1 MDYQDNLKIV
11 EKLLSKGEILCQL
24 AEEAVELADAITGYK
39 NRKDGRHFEYALSN
53 VIMGEPAEWEGVLEE
68 AADVSLV
75 VIAVLDT
82 IYDENERKIHKNI
95 MDTMEVVIKALPENE
110 RIKSMQKLCHEIAKA
125 ALKLRRAMGTENP
138 TPVTEEDAKKK
149 LLCHLSVIK
158 VLFEEKFTD
167 GEKVDI
173 KGIRE
178 KKAERWSKRLRGEAN
193 A

>member
-1 MDYQDNLKIV
+1 MDYQDHLKIV
-11 EKLLSKGEILCQL
+11 EKMLSKGEILCQL
-24 AEEAVELADAITGYK
+24 SEEAVELADAITGYK
-39 NRKDGRHFEYALSN
+39 HRQDGRNYESILSSAF
-53 VIMGEPAEWEGVLEE
+53 MGDPTEWKGVLEE

-75 VIAVLDT
+75 IVGVLDM

-95 MDTMEVVIKALPENE
+95 MDTMEVVVKSLPEKE
-110 RIKSMQKLCHEIAKA
+110 KIKSMQKLCHEIAKA

-167 GEKVDI
+167 AEKYEM
-173 KGIRE
+173 KNTRE

-193 A
+193 V

>member
-1 MDYQDNLKIV
+1 
-11 EKLLSKGEILCQL
+11 
-24 AEEAVELADAITGYK
+24 
-39 NRKDGRHFEYALSN
+39 
-53 VIMGEPAEWEGVLEE
+53 MGEPTEWKGVLEE

-75 VIAVLDT
+75 IVGVLDM

-95 MDTMEVVIKALPENE
+95 MDTMEVVVKSLPEKE
-110 RIKSMQKLCHEIAKA
+110 KIKSMQKLCHEIAKA

-167 GEKVDI
+167 AEKYEM
-173 KGIRE
+173 KNTRE

-193 A
+193 V

>member
-11 EKLLSKGEILCQL
+11 EKLLSKGEVLCQL

-39 NRKDGRHFEYALSN
+39 YRQDGRHYERVLSSSF
-53 VIMGEPAEWEGVLEE
+53 MGEPAEWKGVLEE

-75 VIAVLDT
+75 IVAVLDM
-82 IYDENERKIHKNI
+82 IYDEHERKIHKNI
-95 MDTMEVVIKALPENE
+95 MDTMEVVVKSLPEKE
-110 RIKSMQKLCHEIAKA
+110 KIKSMQKLCHEIAKA

-167 GEKVDI
+167 GEKADM
-173 KGIRE
+173 KRIRE
-178 KKAERWSKRLRGEAN
+178 NKAERWSKCLRGGAN

>member
-24 AEEAVELADAITGYK
+24 AEETVELAEAITGYK
-39 NRKDGRHFEYALSN
+39 HCQDGRHLEYSLAN
-53 VIMGEPAEWEGVLEE
+53 AFMGKPAEWKGVLEE

-75 VIAVLDT
+75 IIVTLDML
-82 IYDENERKIHKNI
+82 YDENDRKIHKNI
-95 MDTMEVVIKALPENE
+95 MDTMEVVVKALHDNEKIKA
-110 RIKSMQKLCHEIAKA
+110 MQKLSHDIAMA

-167 GEKVDI
+167 GEKADM
-173 KGIRE
+173 KRIRDN
-178 KKAERWSKRLRGEAN
+178 KAERWSKRLRGEAN